1 MKLTTRNIL
10 VTIFGMSFLFSCTD
24 DFDALNQDPNGV
36 TDTQSAGDFIDIGG
50 PFDPIFQNIYRY
62 DPAWH
67 TQLQHNLNA
76 DTFSGY
82 MAPPLPFVKGVNTT
96 NYGFVDFWDQWAWDV
111 PYSAR
116 GVMVNVE
123 VIQNLAKEKELPI
136 FSALALILK
145 VEAMHRVTDVYGP
158 IIYSN
163 YGLDGTVDFVAFDA
177 QEKVYRQFFQEL
189 DEAVAILSQI
199 DENNGQFKAFDLV
212 YDGNIPSWIMFAN
225 TLRLRLA
232 IRISK
237 VDPTQ
242 AKIEG
247 EKALSNPG
255 GLITSNDK
263 NFIIKGGQTHPLSIF
278 NSSWNDVRM
287 NASMESILVGYEDP
301 RGTKMFQESEVVEG
315 TLKGL
320 RGGMPLLD
328 KYNGDDSQQKSD
340 YVAFSKLG
348 NTYDLSENPT
358 TDIQL
363 LVAAETHFL
372 KAEAALRGWTGAGD
386 ARTNYERGIT
396 TSFSQYEASGRVDYI
411 SNSTNTPLDYID
423 PLTPSNNIEALSDVT
438 IAWNEADDN
447 EKKLEKIITQKWI
460 AMFPDGQEAWSEFRR
475 TGYPKIFPVV
485 VNNSGGT
492 VDTEIQV
499 RRLAFPASE
508 RSTNPQ
514 GVEDAKS
521 LLKGP
526 DNAGTR
532 LWWDVPG
539 GNF

>member
-1 MKLTTRNIL
+1 MKIITRTILILT
-10 VTIFGMSFLFSCTD
+10 FGMSFLFSCTD
-24 DFDALNQDPNGV
+24 DFESLNRDPNGV
-36 TDTQSAGDFIDIGG
+36 TDDQSSGDFLDIGG
-50 PFDPIFQNIYRY
+50 PFSPIFQNIYRY

-111 PYSAR
+111 PYSSR

-123 VIQNLAKEKELPI
+123 VIESLAEEKNLPL
-136 FSALALILK
+136 FSALALVLK

-163 YGLDGTVDFVAFDA
+163 YGVDVVDFTQFDS
-177 QEKVYRQFFQEL
+177 QEEVYAQFFEEL
-189 DEAVAILSQI
+189 DEAIAVLSQF
-199 DENNGQFKAFDLV
+199 DEDNKQFSAFDLV
-212 YDGNIPSWIMFAN
+212 YDGNLPSWVKFAN

-237 VDPTQ
+237 VDPVK

-247 EKALSNPG
+247 EKALANSG
-255 GLITSNDK
+255 GLIETNNE
-263 NFIIKGGQTHPLSIF
+263 NFIIKGGQTHPLTVF

-348 NTYDLSENPT
+348 STYDQSGDPT

-363 LVAAETHFL
+363 MVAAETYFL
-372 KAEAALRGWTGAGD
+372 KAEAALRGWAGAGN
-386 ARTNYERGIT
+386 ARSNYETGIA
-396 TSFSQYEASGRVDYI
+396 TSFSQYEASGRTEYI
-411 SNSTNTPLDYID
+411 NNSINTPIDYID
-423 PLTPSNNIEALSDVT
+423 PLTSSNNIEALTDIK
-438 IAWNEADDN
+438 IAWDDADDN

-485 VNNSGGT
+485 VNNSDGT
-492 VDTEIQV
+492 VDTDIQV

-508 RSTNPQ
+508 RNTNPQ
-514 GVEDAKS
+514 GVEAARA